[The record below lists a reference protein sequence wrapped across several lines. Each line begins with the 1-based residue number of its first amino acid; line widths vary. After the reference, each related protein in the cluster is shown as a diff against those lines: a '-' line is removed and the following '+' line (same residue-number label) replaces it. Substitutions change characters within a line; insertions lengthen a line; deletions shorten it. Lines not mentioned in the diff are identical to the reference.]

1 MPPKKKKPAK
11 NAAPSKATGTKV
23 TTKQPTKR
31 KIKTSG
37 EKAIDPLH
45 LAPGVRTSQTTI

>member
-1 MPPKKKKPAK
+1 MPPKKKKPTK
-11 NAAPSKATGTKV
+11 KAAPSKATKV
-23 TTKQPTKR
+23 ATKQPTKR

-37 EKAIDPLH
+37 EKPINPLV